1 MILLIRVRKAVNI
14 KKIKDRNLLKSIFF
28 IYCLFL
34 ITVLFLCRIHKNE
47 ARNLN
52 LIPFDTIN
60 RYFLAYKNNNI
71 NNFLFYINIIGNL
84 LLFVPMGIFIPL
96 LFKNKIKN
104 FFQFFL
110 LSFLIIVLVEIMQ
123 FITCTGTADIDDV
136 ILNQSGALISYIIT
150 QVSKNIVKKR
160 IDKYELQM

>member
-1 MILLIRVRKAVNI
+1 MILLIRIRKIVNI
-14 KKIKDRNLLKSIFF
+14 KKIKNKNLLKTAFF

-34 ITVLFLCRIHKNE
+34 ITVLFLCRIHKSG

-52 LIPFDTIN
+52 LIPFYTIN

-110 LSFLIIVLVEIMQ
+110 LSFLIIVLIEIIQ

-136 ILNQSGALISYIIT
+136 ILNQSGAFISYIIT
-150 QVSKNIVKKR
+150 QLCKKAKKC
-160 IDKYELQM
+160 IDKNELQM